1 LPALGAPSTAT
12 RPQWVRVSVMRNL
25 NQVINGA
32 GLARPNGKQRPYT
45 RCTGFVEMAGS
56 ETGAETKISP
66 SLIFSY

>member
-1 LPALGAPSTAT
+1 
-12 RPQWVRVSVMRNL
+12 MRNL

-45 RCTGFVEMAGS
+45 RYAGFVEMAGS
-56 ETGAETKISP
+56 ETGAATKISP

>member
-1 LPALGAPSTAT
+1 
-12 RPQWVRVSVMRNL
+12 MRNL

-45 RCTGFVEMAGS
+45 RCAGFVEMAGS
-56 ETGAETKISP
+56 ETGAATKISP